1 MIEPFKVETL
11 RISSSTDEL
20 NRVDTFTEDI
30 ARSMGFD
37 DSARADL
44 GICVT
49 EAVNNAIVHAH
60 KGHAELPVDIR
71 FERYSDCLRV
81 SVRDY
86 GAGFEIAGLADPT
99 RPENLLKATGRGV
112 HLIRAL
118 MDEVEVHV
126 MDVGVEVVM
135 TKCCRNSDL

>member
-1 MIEPFKVETL
+1 MLEPLQVETL
-11 RISSSTDEL
+11 RIPSSTDEL
-20 NRVDTFTEDI
+20 MRVDILTEDI

-60 KGHAELPVDIR
+60 HRRADLPVEIR
-71 FERYSDCLRV
+71 FERYPDCLRV

-86 GAGFEIAGLADPT
+86 GDGFDAAGVADPT
-99 RPENLLKATGRGV
+99 EQENLLKVTGRGV

-118 MDEVEVHV
+118 MDGLEFHSL
-126 MDVGVEVVM
+126 DVGMEVVM
-135 TKCCRNSDL
+135 TKRRK

>member
-1 MIEPFKVETL
+1 MRELLQVETL
-11 RISSSTDEL
+11 RIPSSTDEL
-20 NRVDTFTEDI
+20 MRVDTMTEDI

-60 KGHAELPVDIR
+60 HRRADLPVDIR
-71 FERYSDCLRV
+71 FERYPDCLRV

-86 GAGFEIAGLADPT
+86 GSGFDLSKVVDPT
-99 RPENLLKATGRGV
+99 QPENLLKVTGRGV

-118 MDEVEVHV
+118 MD
-126 MDVGVEVVM
+126 DVDIRALDDGIEVVM
-135 TKCCRNSDL
+135 TKRRK

>member
-1 MIEPFKVETL
+1 MLEPLQVETL
-11 RISSSTDEL
+11 RIPSSTDEL
-20 NRVDTFTEDI
+20 MRVDILTEDI

-60 KGHAELPVDIR
+60 HRRADLTIEIR
-71 FERYSDCLRV
+71 FERYPDYLRV

-86 GAGFEIAGLADPT
+86 GDGFEVANLADPT
-99 RPENLLKATGRGV
+99 EPENLLKVTGRGV

-118 MDEVEVHV
+118 MDSLEFHSL
-126 MDVGVEVVM
+126 DVGTEVVM
-135 TKCCRNSDL
+135 IKRRK